1 MNKVPKMKLN
11 LLGLSPVLCAMI
23 FAGTLTTSSA
33 HAQEEA
39 VGEMSVQRFSPA
51 FGPRNYLSV
60 SGARTE
66 GEWAWSTAVVF
77 DYARDPFVMR
87 GCAGAT
93 DCSGSDAQDV
103 HVVQDLFTW
112 NVMGTVTPVSWV
124 QIGLRV
130 PVVFSSGEGLDTTT
144 GRPPAD
150 GLSAIGVGDPAIEGK
165 FRFFGKPNDPI
176 VLGAAAGLSAPLG
189 HITAEGG
196 YVGDTPMS
204 ARLAFIFDGNF
215 GPLMVAAN
223 VIGVYRGES
232 NMGASSTGSEL
243 RYGAAVGVKPVK
255 FLTVFAEA
263 FGATRFS
270 DTTGTNAVEVLGGVR
285 YIPPGLGLAI
295 TAGGGAGV
303 VPGIGTPLAR
313 AVFGVSYGMA
323 AGEADS
329 DGDGVIDKNDQC
341 PEVKEDLDK
350 IADTDGCPETD
361 ADLDNVPDERDLCP
375 EQSETFNK
383 IDDTDGCPD
392 GEGDKDGD
400 GVKDAHDNC
409 PDKPGTAWEKGFVG
423 CPDADEDGV
432 PDSHDQCA
440 GKQEDMDGFEDTDG
454 CPDLDHDHDGVLDTS
469 DNCIGEPE
477 VHNGVD
483 DTDGCP
489 DSAPDRDGDGIPDA
503 KDRCK
508 RKAETLNA
516 EKDSDGC
523 PENFRAK
530 MATVTMRRVEL
541 VKPQLKFSAGQLTDS
556 QSLKALDALAAGLV
570 NQQGIFLVE
579 VTVTTSQADAAVG
592 DARAKAVVAHLINK
606 GVDKRRL
613 QSKTEVGTKP
623 GVRFEILWSVKKKK
637 PAPPPAPPK

>member
-1 MNKVPKMKLN
+1 M
-11 LLGLSPVLCAMI
+11 
-23 FAGTLTTSSA
+23 
-33 HAQEEA
+33 
-39 VGEMSVQRFSPA
+39 
-51 FGPRNYLSV
+51 
-60 SGARTE
+60 
-66 GEWAWSTAVVF
+66 
-77 DYARDPFVMR
+77 
-87 GCAGAT
+87 
-93 DCSGSDAQDV
+93 
-103 HVVQDLFTW
+103 
-112 NVMGTVTPVSWV
+112 
-124 QIGLRV
+124 
-130 PVVFSSGEGLDTTT
+130 
-144 GRPPAD
+144 
-150 GLSAIGVGDPAIEGK
+150 
-165 FRFFGKPNDPI
+165 
-176 VLGAAAGLSAPLG
+176 
-189 HITAEGG
+189 
-196 YVGDTPMS
+196 
-204 ARLAFIFDGNF
+204 
-215 GPLMVAAN
+215 
-223 VIGVYRGES
+223 
-232 NMGASSTGSEL
+232 
-243 RYGAAVGVKPVK
+243 
-255 FLTVFAEA
+255 
-263 FGATRFS
+263 
-270 DTTGTNAVEVLGGVR
+270 
-285 YIPPGLGLAI
+285 
-295 TAGGGAGV
+295 
-303 VPGIGTPLAR
+303 
-313 AVFGVSYGMA
+313 
-323 AGEADS
+323 
-329 DGDGVIDKNDQC
+329 
-341 PEVKEDLDK
+341 
-350 IADTDGCPETD
+350 
-361 ADLDNVPDERDLCP
+361 CP
-375 EQSETFNK
+375 EQSYTFNK